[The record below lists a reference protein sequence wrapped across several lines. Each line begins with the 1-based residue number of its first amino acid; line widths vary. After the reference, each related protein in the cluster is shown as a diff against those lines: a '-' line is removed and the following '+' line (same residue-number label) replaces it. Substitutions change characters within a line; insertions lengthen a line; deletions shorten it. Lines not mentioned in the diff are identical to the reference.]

1 MHQPQCVRE
10 NCVHFCSSR
19 AVLRRGTPTMM
30 WSGQEGVPFVTSM
43 CQIFIPGSCSRTG
56 RDGLRVR
63 WGGSGWSWGTICAP
77 KSGQHC
83 TAAQGSGESPS
94 LGGFSD
100 HRDVALGDV
109 VGGMGWGWI
118 GVALGSQRCLFQ
130 PQWFCE
136 WF

>member
-1 MHQPQCVRE
+1 
-10 NCVHFCSSR
+10 
-19 AVLRRGTPTMM
+19 VLG
-30 WSGQEGVPFVTSM
+30 
-43 CQIFIPGSCSRTG
+43 
-56 RDGLRVR
+56 RVR
-63 WGGSGWSWGTICAP
+63 LELGTICAP
-77 KSGQHC
+77 KRGQHC

-94 LGGFSD
+94 LGVFSD